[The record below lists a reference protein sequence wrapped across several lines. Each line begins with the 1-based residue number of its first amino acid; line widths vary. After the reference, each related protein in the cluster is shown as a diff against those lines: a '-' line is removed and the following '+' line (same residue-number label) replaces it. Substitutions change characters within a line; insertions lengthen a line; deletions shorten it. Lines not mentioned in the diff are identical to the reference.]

1 MIMDSWQQRIDDF
14 WEAAPGKDA
23 MTLGRELEY
32 LVGSGIPAGHAAFER
47 ASLHDYL
54 GEEEQA
60 IPLYRMALESGT
72 LGPAKCSEAR
82 IQLASS
88 LRNIG
93 EPGPAA
99 TVLQDI
105 GPDDPLH
112 ADAQAFMALALF
124 DAGEA
129 SEALKTALA
138 ALAPALQLYAG
149 PVRRYAQE
157 LGDGQLPETR

>member
-1 MIMDSWQQRIDDF
+1 MILDSWQLRLDDF

-23 MTLGRELEY
+23 TTLGVELEC
-32 LVGSGIPAGHAAFER
+32 LVESGIPAGHAAFER

-60 IPLYRMALESGT
+60 IPLHRMALESGT
-72 LGPAKCSEAR
+72 LSPAKCSEAR

-99 TVLQDI
+99 AILQDI
-105 GPDDPLH
+105 GPDNPLH
-112 ADAQAFMALALF
+112 ADAQAFLGLALF
-124 DAGEA
+124 DAGEE
-129 SEALKTALA
+129 SEALKTALT
-138 ALAPALQLYAG
+138 ALAPALQLCAG

-157 LGDGQLPETR
+157 LADGRLSETS

>member
-1 MIMDSWQQRIDDF
+1 MDSWQHRIDGF
-14 WEAAPGKDA
+14 WQAAPSKDA
-23 MTLGRELEY
+23 MTLGVELEL
-32 LVGSGIPAGHAAFER
+32 LVESGIPAGHAAFER

-72 LGPAKCSEAR
+72 LSPAKCSEAR

-99 TVLQDI
+99 AVLQDI

-112 ADAQAFMALALF
+112 ADAQAFLALALF
-124 DAGEA
+124 DAAEA
-129 SEALKTALA
+129 SAALKTALT

-157 LGDGQLPETR
+157 LGNRHLPETR